1 MIDDDSPSWAADG
14 GNDYTWTEKAYD
26 LVVAGELAASARE
39 DARTGVLTV
48 VASGPC
54 PRCGDHLDL
63 TAQLSAVADTVTTL
77 GDKKVTAE
85 RWVRFP
91 VTCGCGRVH
100 GQAPDGATGCNAT
113 FALELLVRP
122 E

>member
-54 PRCGDHLDL
+54 PRCGDHLDV

-77 GDKKVTAE
+77 EQCLK
-85 RWVRFP
+85 P
-91 VTCGCGRVH
+91 V
-100 GQAPDGATGCNAT
+100 DGEDRGG
-113 FALELLVRP
+113 VVPSRSS
-122 E
+122 